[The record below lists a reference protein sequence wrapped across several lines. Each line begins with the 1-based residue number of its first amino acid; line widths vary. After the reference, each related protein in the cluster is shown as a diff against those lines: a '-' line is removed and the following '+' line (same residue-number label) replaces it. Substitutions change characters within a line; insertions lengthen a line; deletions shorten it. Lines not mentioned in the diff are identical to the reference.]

1 MSTSEQLAGELL
13 ADQKSFPSKLLLEQ
27 VNQNQTNSSL
37 INNQALEKDFSN
49 YDNTRDQTAS
59 GEVVPGLSG
68 PDDPHSLNP
77 ERKISTGKI
86 AILSNLTQNLS
97 DLQSNLQSN
106 LPTMPSFS
114 QINIPEFN
122 LSSAPFK
129 ITYTKTIQLIKNQRC
144 TIFLPSL
151 IKQEYVRHQN
161 HENQENL
168 EESHISTSSSC
179 SQSRT
184 GAPHDT
190 ALKNFTQKP
199 LQKTVRKNAK
209 AKELFLFCI
218 ESLQIEEPEYFGLY
232 YLDRSGQRVWLTLHK
247 SIADQLG
254 FLKFR
259 AWNFHFGIKHYPKL
273 NGNWG
278 NLNKTTFEIM
288 YCNIREDVA
297 SGHLPASFVAH
308 VLLGSLAKKIDGIL
322 FGQNPENRQDDT
334 LKIIKYAPNQ
344 TEKLNSQI
352 SALYERKND
361 LTLFEA
367 MVQYVEYASKL
378 QMFGIQL
385 FLAKVSRIF
394 WTKKNICLKKKL
406 AVTRIRTWVITAT
419 T

>member
-1 MSTSEQLAGELL
+1 M
-13 ADQKSFPSKLLLEQ
+13 
-27 VNQNQTNSSL
+27 
-37 INNQALEKDFSN
+37 
-49 YDNTRDQTAS
+49 
-59 GEVVPGLSG
+59 
-68 PDDPHSLNP
+68 
-77 ERKISTGKI
+77 
-86 AILSNLTQNLS
+86 
-97 DLQSNLQSN
+97 
-106 LPTMPSFS
+106 
-114 QINIPEFN
+114 
-122 LSSAPFK
+122 
-129 ITYTKTIQLIKNQRC
+129 
-144 TIFLPSL
+144 
-151 IKQEYVRHQN
+151 RHQN

-168 EESHISTSSSC
+168 EESHISTSSSF

-361 LTLFEA
+361 LSLFEA

-385 FLAKVSRIF
+385 FLAKDENTVDIQIGIGQNGIEIFHDSRSIIKYLWVS
-394 WTKKNICLKKKL
+394 
-406 AVTRIRTWVITAT
+406 ITSINYRQNKFLLELQAT
-419 T
+419 SPLLSSQKGHRDYLSTSKSSRFV